1 MFTVYEA
8 YYMFRPLLGHHQT
21 FLRFK
26 STNAAYMLGSQ
37 LCLQLVFVEYIQK
50 LIE

>member
-1 MFTVYEA
+1 MFIVYEA
-8 YYMFRPLLGHHQT
+8 YYMFQPLLGHHQA
-21 FLRFK
+21 FLWIK

-37 LCLQLVFVEYIQK
+37 LCLQLVFVEYIQQ